1 MGNGDEQITMAVTS
15 TSAAGGTG
23 INVPEIV
30 SGLMDVE
37 RVPITK
43 LQSKIDQQTLQI
55 TTLGVFKSKVSAL
68 ESAAR
73 ALTTPS
79 IYALRQATSSDATKV
94 SATASN
100 AAAAATYA
108 VKVAQTAQGETETLG
123 GFQSA
128 SQIIDLNNFSLT
140 VGVGADAVT
149 YSPKYATL
157 GATSSFSR
165 NDRITMTLGGGQV
178 QVFTV
183 TDQTTPTAVAAAIN
197 QAVEDGDLTGV
208 VASIDSATNRL
219 VIDAENAIQG
229 VTAQLEVPGYATFD
243 AVGQT
248 YAESDRI
255 LFTLSDGAQQSFTLG
270 ASHTSATT
278 VASAINA
285 AVSAGTLAGVLATV
299 ESGELRLSSTD
310 AGKSLIASHLRG
322 TTATNATVVSRDAP
336 AVTVTDGGVGETN
349 TLANLAASI
358 NALDAGIQASV
369 VQSGVG
375 QFSLHI
381 ASLQTGAENKIA
393 ISGISTSDRQKDRIA
408 LSGLFA
414 VGDVVTV
421 TLNDQSLTYQVT
433 ADDLT
438 ADGAGG
444 AAVAGDSVTAYANIS
459 ANLADAFNLS
469 TRSGHDW
476 ITATANDDGSV
487 DFVVDA
493 SDVGTAF
500 TSSVSVSGAVAT
512 MSVVTENVVASPS
525 VSAVSQVN
533 ELEIAGR
540 YAAGDIVSI
549 TVNGL
554 ALNYTVSATDV
565 ADGGSSADDHNRIAL
580 ALKAAFDA
588 SVATEHT
595 AVTTTVSGGVVSF
608 TAATPGTAFTA
619 SASPTVA
626 ASSVAAASV
635 ANVIAN
641 VENPGVLSVG
651 AAAQAKKSGLTDLT
665 VAVVFNGSSW
675 QLEHQPEFP
684 ADCLVTFESGV
695 ITISSASLGGAAM
708 TISDVVGTPKVGDRI
723 AVELDAAG
731 DAGPATLTEHASI
744 ELQTARDAFVS
755 INGQSVQRST
765 NAIDDV
771 IDGVT
776 FNLNTPTDSASGTI
790 ESLAEANFSSGTTNA
805 TINVTAGAE
814 DLSAVAIRDLV
825 TAYNDLLS
833 FYKTESVSSTD
844 PNARGVLNGDSSLR
858 TFMGR
863 LRGLYA
869 QGIQL
874 ADGANLSFTSIG
886 VEFQRD
892 GSLYINEG
900 TLDAAVSNGLQE
912 KLAAGVKIGV
922 ESPTLNF
929 TSFLTK
935 SLQIGGMIVGHIADV
950 ESEQARVQD
959 RIDTLEE
966 KMTRIEA
973 RLYKQYAALDALL
986 FRLQTTSNAL
996 TSALDSLAANQ
1007 NNN

>member
-1 MGNGDEQITMAVTS
+1 MAVTS

-108 VKVAQTAQGETETLG
+108 VKVVQTAQGETETLG

-219 VIDAENAIQG
+219 VIDADNAIQG

-248 YAESDRI
+248 YAEADRI

-285 AVSAGTLAGVLATV
+285 AVSAGTLTGVLATV

-336 AVTVTDGGVGETN
+336 AVTVTNGGVGETN

-375 QFSLHI
+375 QFSLHV
-381 ASLQTGAENKIA
+381 ASLQTGADNKIA
-393 ISGISTSDRQKDRIA
+393 ISGISTSDRQKDRVT

-421 TLNDQSLTYQVT
+421 TLNDHPLVYQVT
-433 ADDLT
+433 ANDLT

-444 AAVAGDSVTAYANIS
+444 AAVAGDSAAAYANIA

-500 TSSVSVSGAVAT
+500 TSSVSVSGAVAS
-512 MSVVTENVVASPS
+512 MSVVTENVVADPAADP
-525 VSAVSQVN
+525 AVDAVAQVN

-540 YAAGDIVSI
+540 YAAGDVVSI

-595 AVTTTVSGGVVSF
+595 AVTTNVSGGVVSF

-651 AAAQAKKSGLTDLT
+651 AVVQAKKSGLTDLT

-695 ITISSASLGGAAM
+695 ITISSVSLGGAAM

-731 DAGPATLTEHASI
+731 DAGSAVLTEHASI

-776 FNLNTPTDSASGTI
+776 FNLNTPTDPASGTI
-790 ESLAEANFSSGTTNA
+790 ESLAEANFASGTTNA

-874 ADGANLSFTSIG
+874 ADGGNLSFTSIG

-892 GSLYINEG
+892 GSLYINER

-966 KMTRIEA
+966 KMTRIET